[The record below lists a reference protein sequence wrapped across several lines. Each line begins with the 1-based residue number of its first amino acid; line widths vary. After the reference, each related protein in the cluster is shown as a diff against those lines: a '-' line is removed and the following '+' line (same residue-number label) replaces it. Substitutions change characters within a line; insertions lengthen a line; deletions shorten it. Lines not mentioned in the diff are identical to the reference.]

1 MSIVCSANRELHAAV
16 LAEIDAGIARL
27 ANRSV
32 PR

>member
-1 MSIVCSANRELHAAV
+1 MSIVASANRKLHDAV
-16 LAEIDAGIARL
+16 LAEVDAGIARL